1 MDAIEHGEIVL
12 SGILPAR
19 KDLLDT
25 AIRRLT
31 PDHFADRTQSTL
43 FQMLDRFA
51 NRSGTVLPAKYL
63 GDVLRSK
70 PDGTALLFTEA
81 YTKFAQTPVDDAD
94 FLWSLDQ
101 LIELAAEKATG
112 EAITQAM
119 TILRTGMP
127 VEGEEEPLRGH
138 EAARGHLL
146 EALST
151 IDRQVTMQEA
161 PEGDVRDE
169 ASDIL
174 SEYAERRK
182 AHLAGDAKGIQFG
195 IASLDAKIGGLQN
208 GEVCLLAGYS
218 SDGKTT
224 LAVQLAWSAAI
235 EQGKNVAFMTTETLR
250 PQVIRKLLARHST
263 QEMFGLPTGLNTRD
277 LKAGTLSPTEE
288 GKYTEVVADFT
299 TNPDYGRIYI
309 VQVPRGSTITSIEQR
324 LYRIQRGM
332 HIDLVVMDYLAL
344 LSSDRKRQTSRE
356 ELASIMKETK
366 QVATTFD
373 AGRGVPIVSPWQVTR
388 AAREQ
393 AEKIGLYS
401 SASLSETAE
410 ATNTADIIVSLM
422 APTDNTNRNAEVTGQ
437 VLKNRDGETANGL
450 IFAVDYATSKFVSR
464 GGLQF
469 APIPQAG
476 AAVAGGL
483 EALI

>member
-1 MDAIEHGEIVL
+1 M
-12 SGILPAR
+12 
-19 KDLLDT
+19 
-25 AIRRLT
+25 RRLST
-31 PDHFADRTQSTL
+31 EHFVDRTQATL
-43 FQMLDRFA
+43 FGLLDRFA
-51 NRSGTVLPAKYL
+51 TQSGAVLPAKYL
-63 GDVLRSK
+63 SDLLRNK
-70 PDGTALLFTEA
+70 PEGTALLFTEA
-81 YTKFAQTPVDDAD
+81 YSLYAQTETSDAD
-94 FLWSLDQ
+94 FLWSLEQ

-119 TILRTGMP
+119 TILRNGLE

-138 EAARGHLL
+138 DAARGHLL
-146 EALST
+146 TALSV

-174 SEYAERRK
+174 ADYQARK
-182 AHLAGDAKGIQFG
+182 EAHASGSAKGIEFG
-195 IASLDAKIGGLQN
+195 IAALDAKVGGLQN
-208 GEVCLLAGYS
+208 GEVGLLAGYS

-224 LAVQLAWSAAI
+224 LAVQLAWSCAV
-235 EQGKNVAFMTTETLR
+235 EQGKNVAFLTTETLR

-277 LKAGTLSPTEE
+277 LKAGTLSAVEE

-309 VQVPRGSTITSIEQR
+309 VQVPRGSTITSLEQR
-324 LYRIQRGM
+324 MYRIQRGM
-332 HIDLVVMDYLAL
+332 HIDLAIMDYLAL
-344 LSSDRKRQTSRE
+344 LTSDRKRQTQRE
-356 ELASIMKETK
+356 ELASIMKEAK

-373 AGRGVPIVSPWQVTR
+373 AGRGVPLVSPWQVSR

-393 AEKIGLYS
+393 AEKLGVYS

-410 ATNTADIIVSLM
+410 ATNTADLIVSLM

-437 VLKNRDGETANGL
+437 ILKNRDGETANG
-450 IFAVDYATSKFVSR
+450 IIMGVDYATSKFVSR
-464 GGLQF
+464 SGLQF
-469 APIPQAG
+469 G
-476 AAVAGGL
+476 ATPATTSPGASLSGGL
-483 EALI
+483 ESLV